1 MATLY
6 SVDTRRHPHE
16 GPPAQLPLHR
26 HDGPDFISASQTKH
40 EAPRTQWTTRRN
52 TKIPK
57 FCLFYYVLWDC
68 WPTVVLHSDPCNSL
82 EGFIADHISHNL
94 QQ

>member
-40 EAPRTQWTTRRN
+40 EAPRTQWTTLL
-52 TKIPK
+52 TWAKYK
-57 FCLFYYVLWDC
+57 DSSVLSILLC
-68 WPTVVLHSDPCNSL
+68 IMRLLAYSGTPL
-82 EGFIADHISHNL
+82 
-94 QQ
+94 